1 MDVLQ
6 AIRYI
11 IKSWE
16 EITPETIHNCWK
28 HTKILPDT
36 IYSELT
42 NLNNIRINVPT
53 LDELTQV
60 LTSLNLSDRMP
71 IEEFLNNPEEEK
83 IYEVLDDDKLIE
95 GLVEVYKKQL
105 EVPIDN
111 NEDDDSIEPVIISA
125 NEASKSLEIVYA
137 FLLQQGNTK
146 EQLKQVNALDQYIN
160 FKKINSMKQTTMD
173 QFL

>member
-1 MDVLQ
+1 
-6 AIRYI
+6 
-11 IKSWE
+11 
-16 EITPETIHNCWK
+16 
-28 HTKILPDT
+28 
-36 IYSELT
+36 
-42 NLNNIRINVPT
+42 
-53 LDELTQV
+53 
-60 LTSLNLSDRMP
+60 MP

-95 GLVEVYKKQL
+95 GLVEVYKKQP

-111 NEDDDSIEPVIISA
+111 NEDGDSIEPVIISA

-146 EQLKQVNALDQYIN
+146 EQLKQVNALDRYIN
-160 FKKINSMKQTTMD
+160 LKKINSMKQTTMD